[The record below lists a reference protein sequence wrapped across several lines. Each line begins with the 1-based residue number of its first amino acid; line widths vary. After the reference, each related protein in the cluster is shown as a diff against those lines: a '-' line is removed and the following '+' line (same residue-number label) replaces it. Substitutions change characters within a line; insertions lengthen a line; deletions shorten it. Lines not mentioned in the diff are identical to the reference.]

1 MNKKTGSSRF
11 TENKRTMS
19 SSTSDVIS
27 NLPCDV
33 LEKIFKCL
41 LIRDVVRTSVLS
53 KRWRYIWTTVPQL
66 IFGNMFFK
74 GSNRA
79 TSNKLMMT
87 VYQVVLQH
95 HGPIHKFILSL
106 KALESCPEIDQL
118 INFVSKNGIKEL
130 TLHIYKGRPYKLPSS
145 LFSCQDITHLELFF
159 CVVKPP
165 PAFKGFSRLLCLQ
178 LMEVDIAGD
187 TISSLISTCPLLERL
202 SIRSSSFDDLEI
214 VALNL
219 RFVRLAGSF
228 SSICFKNTP
237 HLAKV
242 SMHLASSFENL
253 VSERETSGPVMLI
266 GSFPEIEL
274 LELDYYHLKAM
285 AGGGV
290 LIGHPYSLTHLKI
303 LKLNHF
309 CFGKVDEI
317 SAVICLIRSSPRLEK
332 IQIKAF
338 PGEMIA
344 LDYVPQPLEVQG
356 WSDISLN
363 QLREVEVHRVF
374 GTRPELDFMK
384 VILAKSPIL
393 ERLLIKLE
401 SEEVSEESRILEEL
415 MRFKRLSPEAEITF
429 RKRDADLR
437 FGDGFE

>member
-1 MNKKTGSSRF
+1 MNGSSRDTCNGTKTF
-11 TENKRTMS
+11 QE
-19 SSTSDVIS
+19 
-27 NLPCDV
+27 
-33 LEKIFKCL
+33 
-41 LIRDVVRTSVLS
+41 
-53 KRWRYIWTTVPQL
+53 
-66 IFGNMFFK
+66 

-79 TSNKLMMT
+79 TLNKLMMT

-95 HGPIHKFILSL
+95 PGPIHKFILSL

-130 TLHIYKGRPYKLPSS
+130 TLHIYKGEPYKLPSS
-145 LFSCQDITHLELFF
+145 LFSCQDITHLELFS

-187 TISSLISTCPLLERL
+187 AISSLISTCPLLERL

-242 SMHLASSFENL
+242 SMHLASSFQNL

-274 LELDYYHLKAM
+274 LELDCYHLKAM

-290 LIGHPYSLTHLKI
+290 LIGHPYSLTHL
-303 LKLNHF
+303 
-309 CFGKVDEI
+309 
-317 SAVICLIRSSPRLEK
+317 
-332 IQIKAF
+332 KAF

-363 QLREVEVHRVF
+363 ELREVEVHRVF

-384 VILAKSPIL
+384 VLLAKSPIL

-401 SEEVSEESRILEEL
+401 SEEVSEESRLLEEL

-429 RKRDADLR
+429 RKQDADLR